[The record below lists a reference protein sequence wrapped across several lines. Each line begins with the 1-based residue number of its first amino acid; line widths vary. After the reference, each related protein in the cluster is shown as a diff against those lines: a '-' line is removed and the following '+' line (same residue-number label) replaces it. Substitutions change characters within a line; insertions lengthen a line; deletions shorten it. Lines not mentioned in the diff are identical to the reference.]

1 MPNTTKLSR
10 LILTLKTNKMKHIL
24 SIISLTLLSSA
35 MSGQVIIGEGKT
47 DVSSPSISLEFG
59 TENKGL
65 VLPWVN
71 SANSVTKAVN
81 GTLVLDT
88 SDKKV
93 KIKLNTG
100 WKDLSR
106 ASTSPLDTSLQDGL
120 TDNESAKV
128 SIGNP
133 TNTPGILVLEDNNKA
148 MQLPMVASPHLNI
161 ANPTSGM
168 IVYDTT
174 SKLVCIFN
182 GAEWSFWK
190 GEEET
195 SISIR

>member
-1 MPNTTKLSR
+1 
-10 LILTLKTNKMKHIL
+10 MKHIL

-35 MSGQVIIGEGKT
+35 MSGQVIIGEGKAE
-47 DVSSPSISLEFG
+47 VSSPSISLEFG
-59 TENKGL
+59 KENKGL

-93 KIKLNTG
+93 KIKLNKG

-120 TDNESAKV
+120 TDYESAKV

-161 ANPTSGM
+161 ANPTAGM

-190 GEEET
+190 GE
-195 SISIR
+195 

>member
-93 KIKLNTG
+93 KIKLNKG

-106 ASTSPLDTSLQDGL
+106 ASTSPLDTSLQDRL

-161 ANPTSGM
+161 ANPTAGM
-168 IVYDTT
+168 IVYDTI

-182 GAEWSFWK
+182 GVEWSFWK
-190 GEEET
+190 GE
-195 SISIR
+195 